1 MSLAP
6 DTSLS
11 EDTRQALHDL
21 VWAIPQN
28 DLLTYAATG
37 TPFIG
42 GGFRKTSITVVRARI
57 LQVAEE
63 SEPIDD
69 NLRQLLVRNDPCA
82 SCLALLSVEAVKDNL
97 ASLAALFGG
106 PHLTLGLLLDP
117 RLAALSKVDSG
128 KGKVESPISNSE
140 ISNVH
145 SQLSEALAPL
155 LSVLGATGTAPA
167 AFAPPAAL
175 KEARREIASLKGA
188 TERLERETANRT
200 KAEEKAAKWQQKA
213 EEAEKTIGP
222 LRQRAEKAEADL
234 ARYRRETE
242 KAADAIVETRIATEF
257 SEWLGGRRAAMLR
270 EIWPA
275 GAGEVGPAGAGEVGP
290 AGAGE
295 VGPLARARLG
305 AASPREVGSPS
316 DDDCSG
322 GDRRRKPQA
331 AIAADNLRQPR
342 GPAAGL
348 LARAAAAMARQAQT
362 DLAAGTRSALEA
374 KLAAYEGV
382 LARCNALLADA
393 IRPSEDLLAVEK
405 DLAAEVRRLRRLLHP
420 EADAAPAI
428 APEEALVR
436 AVNAAADHELPD
448 LKHMVNRLH
457 DLQIITDA
465 AQANLNER
473 IRNRYATL
481 YAKRGSPGLESGD
494 SASPDYLLSCALEGQ
509 IPLIFMVDGHN
520 TLFALQSRY
529 SRPQDHRGPSSEAR
543 DWLVNDLVQVFS
555 NARNCRVIIVF
566 DGPERTEA
574 SPVGNVKVI
583 YSGGGNADV
592 EHRADDVLVAEARFL
607 REANPNCRML
617 LATNDTGLAS
627 RAAAL
632 GVRNVAPT
640 ALLSYLR

>member
-140 ISNVH
+140 ISNFH
-145 SQLSEALAPL
+145 SQLSEAFAPL

-242 KAADAIVETRIATEF
+242 KAADAIVETRLATEF
-257 SEWLGGRRAAMLR
+257 TEWLGGRRAAMLR

-275 GAGEVGPAGAGEVGP
+275 GAGEVGPAGADEVGP

-305 AASPREVGSPS
+305 AASPR
-316 DDDCSG
+316 
-322 GDRRRKPQA
+322 
-331 AIAADNLRQPR
+331 
-342 GPAAGL
+342 GPTAPL

-374 KLAAYEGV
+374 KLAAYEEV
-382 LARCNALLADA
+382 LARCNALLSDA
-393 IRPSEDLLAVEK
+393 LRPSEDLLAVEK

-420 EADAAPAI
+420 EADAAPAV